1 MVARSLC
8 NEDFLTLKLP
18 TSGGVAVA
26 CETFQVIHSMQRV
39 AYRYISWCT
48 YQLQPFKSGNP
59 SPCRQIYRT
68 SVKGSVDKCP
78 FNGTGLGISQ
88 GQHYMAPKFFHV
100 HVSALHSGTGT
111 STASGRA
118 YHQQPR
124 PAKWWW
130 YKYLFLASNGQT
142 FPLRNLWL
150 HVGFFSLD
158 VRRWFTVQV
167 QGAQGQ
173 FCFCAKYS
181 ESGKSGWQESDVF
194 TCRPPKMPVGR
205 LQCLSPSPLR
215 HEPAN
220 SRLTWMGG

>member
-130 YKYLFLASNGQT
+130 YKYLFFGFQWANLPFTKPLTACWIFFFGCPPVIYCPSTRSPRTILFLRKILGVWQKWMAGIRCLHMSSAKNACRTSPMFKPITVAAWAS
-142 FPLRNLWL
+142 
-150 HVGFFSLD
+150 
-158 VRRWFTVQV
+158 
-167 QGAQGQ
+167 
-173 FCFCAKYS
+173 
-181 ESGKSGWQESDVF
+181 
-194 TCRPPKMPVGR
+194 
-205 LQCLSPSPLR
+205 
-215 HEPAN
+215 
-220 SRLTWMGG
+220 